1 MQHNHPR
8 AYQQPTNPSTEIQV
22 EGEEIEISQE
32 TLSVEEVFQR
42 NPNLVNEVSPE
53 ALLTAPN
60 IFQVELETYP
70 LCPWKRLDQRVAQP
84 QQYRQWFNYNLTPK
98 TWTKYAE
105 DQRKAQEQLK
115 EMVQSK

>member
-8 AYQQPTNPSTEIQV
+8 AYQQVNPSTEIQV
-22 EGEEIEISQE
+22 EGEEIEINQE
-32 TLSVEEVFQR
+32 TLSVEEVLQK
-42 NPNLVNEVSPE
+42 NPNLVSEVSVE
-53 ALLTAPN
+53 ALHIAPN

-70 LCPWKRLDQRVAQP
+70 LCPWKRLDPRVTHP

-105 DQRKAQEQLK
+105 DQRKAQERLK